1 MLSRQITLS
10 HAGTMK
16 PTLTKPPPS
25 QRVWLVK
32 SKRTYFGL
40 HLPCRDAPD
49 MTKTNLL
56 AFSKAEDALM
66 LRSMLC
72 SHYACNGDWPT
83 RIANS
88 KDSLQFR
95 LQTSPAA
102 RECSLDIDE
111 YNFKDIVELASLEG
125 MAVSLVEHFDT
136 NNWSGKLQSYQAIL
150 PSSALAEH
158 LECLLGQE

>member
-1 MLSRQITLS
+1 MHLHLTS
-10 HAGTMK
+10 HAGTLQRTVAK
-16 PTLTKPPPS
+16 PAPS

-40 HLPCRDAPD
+40 HLPCRDGPD

-56 AFSKAEDALM
+56 AFTKPDDALM
-66 LRSMLC
+66 IRSMLC
-72 SHYACNGDWPT
+72 THYACNGEWPT
-83 RIANS
+83 RIADS
-88 KDSLQFR
+88 KQSLQLH

-111 YNFKDIVELASLEG
+111 YDFKDIVELASLEG
-125 MAVSLVEHFDT
+125 MAVSLVDPLDA
-136 NNWSGKLQSYQAIL
+136 NRSGKLQSYEATL

-158 LECLLGQE
+158 LEFLLCQE

>member
-1 MLSRQITLS
+1 MQITS
-10 HAGTMK
+10 NVAGILK
-16 PTLTKPPPS
+16 PTITKPSPS

-56 AFSKAEDALM
+56 AFSKPDDALM
-66 LRSMLC
+66 IRSMLC
-72 SHYACNGDWPT
+72 THYACNGDWPT
-83 RIANS
+83 RIADS
-88 KDSLQFR
+88 KDSLRFM

-111 YNFKDIVELASLEG
+111 YDFKEIVELASLEG
-125 MAVSLVEHFDT
+125 MAVSLVDQLDT
-136 NNWSGKLQSYQAIL
+136 HNWSGKLQSYQAIL
-150 PSSALAEH
+150 PTSALAEH
-158 LECLLGQE
+158 LDFLLNQE